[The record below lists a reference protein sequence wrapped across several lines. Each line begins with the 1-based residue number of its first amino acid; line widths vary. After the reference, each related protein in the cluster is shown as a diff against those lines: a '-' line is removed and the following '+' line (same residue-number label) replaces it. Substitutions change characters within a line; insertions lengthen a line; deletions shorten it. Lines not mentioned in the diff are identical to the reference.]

1 MAKRWGDP
9 AVTIADAELLYPQTA
24 LAIALLET
32 GGFRSRWMMKAHN
45 WFAFKTNRA
54 GFQTG
59 HRGAY
64 GKYASPEAALA
75 DYRRFEQETCFRYG
89 LHTEKQFRAWI
100 VRHYAQD
107 PAYAEK
113 LNINLNLISPL
124 WN

>member
-9 AVTIADAELLYPQTA
+9 AVTIADAELLFPQTA

-45 WFAFKTNRA
+45 WFAFKANRA

-59 HRGAY
+59 RRGAY
-64 GKYASPEAALA
+64 GTYTTAEAALA
-75 DYRRFEQETCFRYG
+75 DYARFEQETCFRYG
-89 LHTEKQFRAWI
+89 LRTERQFRAWI
-100 VRHYAQD
+100 CHHYAED
-107 PAYAEK
+107 PAYLGK
-113 LNINLNLISPL
+113 LTLNLNLITPL